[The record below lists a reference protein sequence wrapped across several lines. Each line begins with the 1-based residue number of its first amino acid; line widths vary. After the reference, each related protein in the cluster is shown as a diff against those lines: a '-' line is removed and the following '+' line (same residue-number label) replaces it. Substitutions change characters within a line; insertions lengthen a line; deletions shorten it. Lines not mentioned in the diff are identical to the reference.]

1 MVYTEFSVV
10 EKPIIEWLEGLGW
23 KYIHPDELKRD
34 IEDPFDLPTLTEAI
48 KRLNPQL
55 EAEDVDKVPSQ
66 LRRPS
71 NDMAGNKDFLEWLK
85 GERSLV
91 LKQGE
96 KATTIKLVDFENP
109 ENNMF
114 VVTNQ
119 FKFSGYEN
127 VRFDI
132 VLMVNGIPLVVI
144 EAKTVAKELLDY
156 HEAIKQLRRYAREA
170 PQFLKYLAYVCPTD
184 GMAFKYGWVTAE
196 GYEKFFDWNDE
207 KLTDP
212 AEASVKGLFEKGLFL
227 DFIGIFTVVEK
238 ERERS

>member
-1 MVYTEFSVV
+1 MVFTEFSVV

-23 KYIHPDELKRD
+23 KYAHPDDLKRD
-34 IEDPFDLPTLTEAI
+34 VEDPFDLPILGRVI
-48 KRLNPQL
+48 KRLNPHL
-55 EAEDVDKVPSQ
+55 EDEDVDKVVGQ
-66 LRRPS
+66 LRRPT
-71 NDMAGNKDFLEWLK
+71 NDIAGNKEFLEWVK

-91 LKQGE
+91 LKPGE
-96 KATTIKLVDFENP
+96 KATTIRLVDFENP
-109 ENNMF
+109 ENNTL

-144 EAKTVAKELLDY
+144 EAKTVGKELLDY
-156 HEAIKQLRRYAREA
+156 HMAIKQLKRYATAA

-184 GMAFKYGWVTAE
+184 GMTFKYGWVTAE

-212 AEASVKGLFEKGLFL
+212 VEASVKGLFERKLFL
-227 DFIGIFTVVEK
+227 DFI
-238 ERERS
+238 